1 VLGLR
6 GFGRGRTAG
15 DFRRPRR
22 DAWRT
27 SRRSAVGA
35 WRASKR
41 GTGQAGQVR
50 PADDAGE
57 AVSLGCRGAGEASAR
72 CSRKGGSR
80 ARTGGVRHR
89 EEGEK

>member
-1 VLGLR
+1 MPRARMG
-6 GFGRGRTAG
+6 
-15 DFRRPRR
+15 RPRR
-22 DAWRT
+22 GGTWRA
-27 SRRSAVGA
+27 SRLSAVGA

-72 CSRKGGSR
+72 CSGKGESR
-80 ARTGGVRHR
+80 AGTGGVRRR

>member
-1 VLGLR
+1 MPRARMG
-6 GFGRGRTAG
+6 
-15 DFRRPRR
+15 RPRR
-22 DAWRT
+22 GGTWRA

-41 GTGQAGQVR
+41 GTGQVR

-57 AVSLGCRGAGEASAR
+57 AVSLGCRGAGAASAR
-72 CSRKGGSR
+72 RSGKSENR
-80 ARTGGVRHR
+80 AGTGGVRRR